1 MQDLSGR
8 HDHVAGLQEPY
19 VRAFVSVTAP
29 STMAGSYGRDKNET
43 FEIDGLRGSDFLHAY
58 CAGVGANEQHVQQ
71 HKDDHN
77 GNGQH
82 VEYPNT

>member
-1 MQDLSGR
+1 
-8 HDHVAGLQEPY
+8 
-19 VRAFVSVTAP
+19 
-29 STMAGSYGRDKNET
+29 MAGSYGRDKNET

-82 VEYPNT
+82 VEYPNA